1 MKNDRS
7 QADFYTL
14 KAKKEGYPA
23 RSVYKLKEID
33 EKFKILR
40 PGMTVADI
48 GAAPGS
54 WSLYACRRLGT
65 AGRVVGID
73 LKEFRL
79 ESPAAA
85 FTGFFGNAFDPD
97 NIKKL
102 TALGPYD
109 ALLSDAAPATTGNR
123 TVDAGAS
130 YELVEQ
136 VIVLSESILK
146 RNGSLVVK
154 IFQGGDEKELFERM
168 KTMFASVKS
177 FKPEA
182 CRKISFETYFIGKEK
197 K

>member
-73 LKEFRL
+73 LKEFHID
-79 ESPAAA
+79 SPAAA
-85 FTGFFGNAFDPD
+85 FTGFFGDAFDPD
-97 NIKKL
+97 NIEKL

-109 ALLSDAAPATTGNR
+109 AVISDAAPATTGNR

-136 VIVLSESILK
+136 VITLSESILK
-146 RNGSLVVK
+146 QGGSLVVK

-197 K
+197 R